1 MYKTRNEEID
11 YIHSIIIKHRLLRPL
26 YVMRKVIIEATTT
39 YTNISLFMN
48 DYKKL
53 YADDLIDE
61 RTFNSA
67 INDLYLLA
75 LLHINDEEYERMR
88 EELEENAK

>member
-1 MYKTRNEEID
+1 MKKTRNEEID

-48 DYKKL
+48 DYGNL
-53 YADDLIDE
+53 YRNELINE
-61 RTFNSA
+61 HMFNSA

-75 LLHINDEEYERMR
+75 LLHINDEEYERIR